1 VDWWHRLEPARF
13 FYENAIMGI
22 ELMETCSEYD
32 VGKVFGSGTAN
43 ASPKYTP
50 INSDRPVRLM
60 VGAGRTAA
68 A

>member
-1 VDWWHRLEPARF
+1 
-13 FYENAIMGI
+13 MGI